1 MIKFDKGTFKP
12 FDYFLI
18 FGVLVS
24 TLLYSWFTHDFD
36 LLGFIASL
44 TGLINVVLVAR
55 GKISNYIF
63 GIVNVALLAY
73 ISFKSRL
80 WGDAAING
88 LYFLPMQFIGW
99 AQWNKKKTDDTT
111 VKARHI
117 RKKEGI
123 ILSAVCIVAI
133 ISVGFILREL
143 NDAKPF
149 LDAALNVL
157 SITAMYLMV
166 KAISEQ
172 WAIWCLING
181 FYMVTWLILTVNGTE
196 HAATMLIMR
205 TFFMANSIN
214 GYIQWNKLA
223 K

>member
-1 MIKFDKGTFKP
+1 MIKFDKETFKP

-18 FGVLVS
+18 IGVLVS
-24 TLLYSWFTHDFD
+24 TLLYSWLTHDFD
-36 LLGFIASL
+36 LLGFIASV
-44 TGLINVVLVAR
+44 TGLVNVVLVAR

-73 ISFKSRL
+73 ISFQSRL

-99 AQWNKKKTDDTT
+99 AQWNKTKADETT
-111 VKARHI
+111 VQPRHLTM
-117 RKKEGI
+117 KEGM
-123 ILSAVCIVAI
+123 ILGAICIVAI
-133 ISVGFILREL
+133 ISVGSILNAI
-143 NDAKPF
+143 NDSQPF
-149 LDAALNVL
+149 LDASLNVF
-157 SITAMYLMV
+157 SIIAMYMMV

-172 WAIWCLING
+172 WAIWCLINA
-181 FYMVTWLILTVNGTE
+181 FYMITWLIMTINGTE

-205 TFFMANSIN
+205 CFFMANSIN

>member
-1 MIKFDKGTFKP
+1 MIKFDKETFKP

-36 LLGFIASL
+36 ALGFIASL

-99 AQWNKKKTDDTT
+99 AQWNKKKADDTT

-143 NDAKPF
+143 KDAKPF